1 VRPSNTCL
9 GAFFCLY
16 LLNAAID
23 QGHISPL
30 FQPVIKKMLKNFLSE
45 ACITRRSDLP
55 LRPLLKKGEVQT

>member
-1 VRPSNTCL
+1 L
-9 GAFFCLY
+9 GTSFFWCPA
-16 LLNAAID
+16 NNRQSAVFH